1 MNASPLSLRYLSH
14 LVVCCVAIATT
25 QPTQADTTPFGQTA
39 PVGFAARTFATANP
53 DLRTGMQTVRWDAP
67 GDLTITTYASG
78 TGRSYVT
85 PEAEPVA
92 IQTGHVHRFRL
103 TGFADAEALELYPSV
118 ELIDRLHPPEGEDA
132 RFPVVLELTE
142 RDLQD
147 ALDGRLVTKIVY
159 VQPRNAQ
166 YIDPVLTKLP
176 TTRLPLSQNVMAEAT
191 LRGRPI
197 AIVRLGT
204 RAPMVGESAA
214 FYGTGGR
221 VVSPVPVGG
230 FIHAETAVCGPCGPS
245 STEPTNARRY
255 PDEYICDGGD
265 TGVATVGPIATAAEI
280 DFEETVG
287 VFLDADGTV
296 QTRESS
302 RVCIY
307 APAFGAVTVGSS
319 GQVDTLVLKPAGAAV
334 DRTSS
339 GVAAQLPPILHE
351 ARVADGGVR
360 MRERLSGLIN
370 EQSDSVETVSLTPG
384 LESKVVG
391 SFEEFG
397 FASPLL
403 TTLTNRLVIGERIA
417 AAIEWSENRSPIIIA
432 LDESLTEVISP
443 EIGGE
448 FVHYEDRRP
457 PGELLLVKT
466 ADRRTAQVGE
476 TVTFAIRFENN
487 GGKPLREVTL
497 TDHLSPR
504 LAYVP
509 ESLECSV
516 DAETDVSD
524 DGFGS
529 VLITVTLKEPLAAG
543 DGGTVTFATTVR

>member
-1 MNASPLSLRYLSH
+1 MLHPPLSLRRLALSAAC
-14 LVVCCVAIATT
+14 LTTAIAGFAV
-25 QPTQADTTPFGQTA
+25 ADTTPFGQTA
-39 PVGFAARTFATANP
+39 PVGFAAHTFATANP

-67 GDLTITTYASG
+67 GDVTVVTYAAA
-78 TGRSYVT
+78 TGQSFVT

-92 IQTGHVHRFRL
+92 LQTGHVHRFRL
-103 TGFADAEALELYPSV
+103 TGLPDADALELYPSV

-142 RDLQD
+142 RDIQD
-147 ALDGRLVTKIVY
+147 AIDGRLVTKMIY
-159 VQPRNAQ
+159 VQPRNAL
-166 YIDPVLTKLP
+166 YIDPVLTRLP
-176 TTRLPLSQNVMAEAT
+176 TTRLPLSDNVMAEAV

-204 RAPMVGESAA
+204 RAPIVGESAA

-221 VVSPVPVGG
+221 VVSPVPAGG
-230 FIHAETAVCGPCGPS
+230 FIHAETPVCGPCGAKPA
-245 STEPTNARRY
+245 EPTNARRY

-265 TGVATVGPIATAAEI
+265 TGIATVGPIASAAEI

-287 VFLDADGTV
+287 VFIDADGDV

-307 APAFGAVTVGSS
+307 APTFGAVTVGS
-319 GQVDTLVLKPAGAAV
+319 GGRVDTLVLKPAGAATE
-334 DRTSS
+334 RSS
-339 GVAAQLPPILHE
+339 SRVAAKLPPVLHD
-351 ARVADGGVR
+351 ARVADGAVR
-360 MRERLSGLIN
+360 MRERLSGLVV
-370 EQSDSVETVSLTPG
+370 ERSDSVETVALTPG

-403 TTLTNRLVIGERIA
+403 TTLTNRIVIGERIA

-432 LDESLTEVISP
+432 LDEGLTEVIST

-448 FVHYEDRRP
+448 FIHYEDRRP

-466 ADRRTAQVGE
+466 ADRKTAQVGE
-476 TVTFAIRFENN
+476 TVRFAIRFEND
-487 GGKPLREVTL
+487 GGKPLRQVTL

-516 DAETDVSD
+516 DADLDVTD
-524 DGFGS
+524 DGLGS
-529 VLITVTLKEPLAAG
+529 VLITVELRQPLEAG
-543 DGGTVTFATTVR
+543 EGGTVTFETTVR